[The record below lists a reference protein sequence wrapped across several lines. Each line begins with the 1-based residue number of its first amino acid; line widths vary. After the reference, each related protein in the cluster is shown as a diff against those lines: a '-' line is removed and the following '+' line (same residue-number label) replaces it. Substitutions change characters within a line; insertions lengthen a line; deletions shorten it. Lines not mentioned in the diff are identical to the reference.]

1 MKPAARLITL
11 ITCCAILASATAAFA
26 SDNAFREVFEDAF
39 YGGAAGALVG
49 AALLAFTR
57 KPANHLDY
65 MGYGAASGVLVGSVY
80 GVAKSTRAL
89 AQIDNGSIRFAL
101 PTILPDL
108 GESPASR
115 QTNITWR
122 AALLR
127 GTFW

>member
-1 MKPAARLITL
+1 MKSMARLISL
-11 ITCCAILASATAAFA
+11 ITCCAILASAASAFA
-26 SDNAFREVFEDAF
+26 SDNAFREIFEDAF

-49 AALLAFTR
+49 AALLAFTK

-65 MGYGAASGVLVGSVY
+65 MGYGAASGVLVGSAY
-80 GVAKSTRAL
+80 GVVKTASSL
-89 AQIDNGSIRFAL
+89 AQIDNGIIRFAM
-101 PTILPDL
+101 PTVLPDFSD
-108 GESPASR
+108 SPATR

>member
-1 MKPAARLITL
+1 MKFLARLISL
-11 ITCCAILASATAAFA
+11 IICCAMLASAPAFA
-26 SDNAFREVFEDAF
+26 SDNAFRDVFEDAF

-49 AALLAFTR
+49 AALLAFTK

-80 GVAKSTRAL
+80 GVAKSARSL
-89 AQIDNGSIRFAL
+89 AQMDNGIIRFAM
-101 PTILPDL
+101 PTILPDF
-108 GESPASR
+108 GDSQVSH

-122 AALLR
+122 ASLFR

>member
-1 MKPAARLITL
+1 MKSMARLISL
-11 ITCCAILASATAAFA
+11 ITCCAMLASAAPAFA
-26 SDNAFREVFEDAF
+26 DDNAFRDVFVDAF

-65 MGYGAASGVLVGSVY
+65 MSYGAASGVLVGSVY
-80 GVAKSTRAL
+80 GVVKSARSL
-89 AQIDNGSIRFAL
+89 AQTDHSIIRFAL
-101 PTILPDL
+101 PTVIPDF
-108 GESPASR
+108 GDSTASH